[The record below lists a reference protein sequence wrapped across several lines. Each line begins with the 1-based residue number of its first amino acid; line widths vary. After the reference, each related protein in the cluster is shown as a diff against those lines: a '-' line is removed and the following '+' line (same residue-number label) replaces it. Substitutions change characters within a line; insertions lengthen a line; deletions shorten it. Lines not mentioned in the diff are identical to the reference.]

1 MTRRVNLSFQETE
14 GFRDLELAGVAIEG
28 TNPCRCIVLLHDY
41 GANEKQ
47 FAAIVPDISEDAL
60 VLIPRGPIAAGP
72 SLFGWFHPCG
82 PGYRNPSVE
91 RAEVASS
98 ALLLSE
104 MIKRM
109 QLQYCIGRENTA
121 IGGVGQG
128 GYLSAQF
135 TLDHP
140 ELAVRFMGGIT

>member
-14 GFRDLELAGVAIEG
+14 CFRGLELAGMAICG
-28 TNPCRCIVLLHDY
+28 TNPCRCNVLLHDY

-47 FAAIVPDISEDAL
+47 FSAMIPDISEDTL

-72 SLFGWFHPCG
+72 SSFGWFHPCG

-109 QLQYCIGRENTA
+109 QLQYCISHENTV
-121 IGGVGQG
+121 IEGVGQG
-128 GYLSAQF
+128 GYLSELF
-135 TLDHP
+135 TLDYP
-140 ELAVRFMGGIT
+140 YLVARLVECNT